1 MRRACLVF
9 GIVGLF
15 MVLAACVSCRE
26 ATKPSS
32 DELSPSADGPLQEGA
47 TAGLSSSERD
57 KLRQNTAGKASSG
70 TQVSSKP
77 AAESTE
83 PEEEDPLAG
92 MPPEMLKQL
101 AEAEAAAEGE
111 EMAGACIT
119 CHVDQVDEYVG
130 SLHQTEKVTCADCHG
145 SSEPHIEDENNDV
158 KPDVLFF
165 RANTDRRC
173 GECHEDDCTRPP
185 EYKPPIVM
193 KSQPT
198 ICTDC
203 HGRHDVKLVK

>member
-1 MRRACLVF
+1 MRSACLMF
-9 GIVGLF
+9 GYAGLIVI
-15 MVLAACVSCRE
+15 VAACVSCRQD
-26 ATKPSS
+26 TTPSS
-32 DELSPSADGPLQEGA
+32 DEPSPDTTTSAPSKSVDTEAVPEAAAA
-47 TAGLSSSERD
+47 TKEAAPE
-57 KLRQNTAGKASSG
+57 
-70 TQVSSKP
+70 KP
-77 AAESTE
+77 AAKSTK

-92 MPPEMLKQL
+92 MSPEMLKQL

-111 EMAGACIT
+111 ELAGPCIT

-130 SLHQTEKVTCADCHG
+130 GLHQKEKVTCADCHG
-145 SSEPHIEDENNDV
+145 SSEPHVEDENNDV

-203 HGRHDVKLVK
+203 HGRHDVKLIK